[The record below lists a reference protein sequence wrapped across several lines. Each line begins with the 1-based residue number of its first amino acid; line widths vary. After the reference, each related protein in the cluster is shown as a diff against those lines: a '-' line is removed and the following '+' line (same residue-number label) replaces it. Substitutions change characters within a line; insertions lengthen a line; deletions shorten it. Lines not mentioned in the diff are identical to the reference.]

1 MNENEVQKSVECCDE
16 SMNVK
21 QKRPLIE
28 TLMARKLRLKKDLQ
42 VIEDTI
48 EALEINP
55 NLEQT
60 YRMFRTADRY

>member
-1 MNENEVQKSVECCDE
+1 MQESVECCDE

-60 YRMFRTADRY
+60 YRMFCAADRY